1 MVKENDEG
9 IIMVVSGSNDI
20 KNENSTKISNDK
32 NGDNVLAL
40 LSSSILSNNPI
51 STLRSW
57 TTVKNNNEDNNVGI

>member
-51 STLRSW
+51 STLRS
-57 TTVKNNNEDNNVGI
+57 